1 MDADR
6 RHSVADAGGRMKSS
20 RARFIF
26 VVGMMLALCVPA
38 GQGQTAAKKA
48 HTFRGKVEKVD
59 AASKTMVVNGE
70 KVEGWM
76 AAMTMTYVVDE
87 DDVFKTVKAGDQITA
102 KVYDGDFTLHEVQVA
117 PPKGPAKGKAAAK
130 KK

>member
-1 MDADR
+1 
-6 RHSVADAGGRMKSS
+6 MKSR
-20 RARFIF
+20 RARFL
-26 VVGMMLALCVPA
+26 VAVGMMMLVLGIPA
-38 GQGQTAAKKA
+38 ARAQTAEKKA

-76 AAMTMTYVVDE
+76 AAMTMTYVVDK
-87 DDVFKTVKAGDQITA
+87 DDAFKTVKVGDQITA
-102 KVYDGDFTLHEVQVA
+102 KVYDGDFTLHEVQVV
-117 PPKGPAKGKAAAK
+117 PPKSPAKGKAAAK